1 MPEILGLI
9 RVEPNLSTFSKNQQW
24 TVMIDFQFREIG
36 SHAQFDI
43 QWYFKNISW
52 VGLCAPGENYMQT
65 FWEKKTIST
74 PNEQNVAETTI
85 LSFERKRLLVNISM
99 QINAYC
105 SYHVGWDV
113 YFFSPLDKG
122 PWNNKKKYICKA
134 CGAARNL
141 GQSEHIESI
150 GQSNNKKS
158 AHIFFSLAFS
168 LVHCLYV

>member
-1 MPEILGLI
+1 MNRICQLFRRINNEQLWL
-9 RVEPNLSTFSKNQQW
+9 TFSLEKLVHMHNLIFND
-24 TVMIDFQFREIG
+24 TLKTYLELV
-36 SHAQFDI
+36 
-43 QWYFKNISW
+43 
-52 VGLCAPGENYMQT
+52 CARLVKITCKHSGK
-65 FWEKKTIST
+65 KKTIST